1 MGIKRMLAAAAV
13 VLAMSGCSIK
23 PADTSSGSSPADSA
37 EQPEIVAFPGNGAK
51 GMEITREEYRGEYL
65 YYLVKNGISSDAD
78 ADTLANAQQ
87 QVINSMIEERLI
99 RAEFAGNG
107 MTISDS
113 DRESIQKDVDSGI
126 AAMISGMRSA
136 LAAADSSLSDEEL
149 DEGAQAQYQQ
159 LLSTCGISEDTF
171 YGWQET
177 IFMKQKLTE
186 KLGADAEVTDEEVN
200 SQLQALITAARS
212 QYESSPAAYN
222 GQDHAGIWIP
232 EGSRAVQAILVS
244 FDYDVYSQ
252 ISSLR
257 YDGKDEEADKLRE
270 DSLGGLQERYETI
283 IARIVA
289 GDDFAKLM
297 EEFNDDQGN
306 GTFLIT
312 PGTGVFG
319 KEILECAMGIDTV
332 GGTDT
337 AVTDYGYYILRYE
350 SDAVVTDETLNATA
364 EQLRGYILE
373 SKSSELFDAEMEKW
387 KTEYSYEINDDLLE
401 L

>member
-1 MGIKRMLAAAAV
+1 MRIKRMLAAAAV

-23 PADTSSGSSPADSA
+23 PADTSSGSSHTDSA
-37 EQPEIVAFPGNGAK
+37 EQPEIAAFPGNGAK

-65 YYLVKNGISSDAD
+65 YFLAKNGYTSDTD
-78 ADTLANAQQ
+78 ADTLASAQQ

-99 RAEFAGNG
+99 RAKFAENG

-113 DRESIQKDVDSGI
+113 DREIIQKDVDSGV
-126 AAMISGMRSA
+126 AAMISSMKSA

-186 KLGADAEVTDEEVN
+186 KLGADTEVTDEELN
-200 SQLQALITAARS
+200 SQLQALITAAQS
-212 QYESSPAAYN
+212 QYQSSPAAYN
-222 GQDHAGIWIP
+222 GQNYAGIWIP

-244 FDYDVYSQ
+244 FDYDAYSE

-257 YDGKDEEADKLRE
+257 YEGKDEEADKLRE
-270 DSLGGLQERYETI
+270 ESLGGLQERYEAI

-289 GDDFAKLM
+289 GDDFGKLM

-306 GTFLIT
+306 GTFLLT
-312 PGTGVFG
+312 PGTEVFG
-319 KEILECAMGIDTV
+319 KEILDCAMGIDTV

>member
-1 MGIKRMLAAAAV
+1 MLAAAAV

-23 PADTSSGSSPADSA
+23 PADTSSGSSHTDSA
-37 EQPEIVAFPGNGAK
+37 EQPEIAAFPGNGAK

-99 RAEFAGNG
+99 RAEFAENG

-171 YGWQET
+171 FGWQET

-212 QYESSPAAYN
+212 QYESSPATYN
-222 GQDHAGIWIP
+222 GQDYAGIWIP

-244 FDYDVYSQ
+244 FDYDAYSE

-257 YDGKDEEADKLRE
+257 YEGKDEEADKLRE
-270 DSLGGLQERYETI
+270 ESLGGLQERYEAI

-289 GDDFAKLM
+289 GDDFGKLM

-306 GTFLIT
+306 GTFLLT

>member
-1 MGIKRMLAAAAV
+1 MLAAAAV
-13 VLAMSGCSIK
+13 VLAMCGCSIK
-23 PADTSSGSSPADSA
+23 PADTSSGSSHTDSA
-37 EQPEIVAFPGNGAK
+37 EQAEIAAFPGNGAK

-65 YYLVKNGISSDAD
+65 YFLAKNGYTSDTD
-78 ADTLANAQQ
+78 ADTLASAQQ

-99 RAEFAGNG
+99 RAKFAENG

-113 DRESIQKDVDSGI
+113 DRESIQKDVDSGV
-126 AAMISGMRSA
+126 AAMISSMKSA

-186 KLGADAEVTDEEVN
+186 KLGADAGVTDEELN
-200 SQLQALITAARS
+200 SQIQALITAAQS
-212 QYESSPAAYN
+212 QYQGSPATYN
-222 GQDHAGIWIP
+222 GQNYAGIWIP

-244 FDYDVYSQ
+244 FDYDAYSE

-257 YDGKDEEADKLRE
+257 YEGKDEEADRLRE
-270 DSLGGLQERYETI
+270 ESLGGLQERYEAI

-289 GDDFAKLM
+289 GDDFGKLM

-306 GTFLIT
+306 GTFLLT
-312 PGTGVFG
+312 PGTEVFG
-319 KEILECAMGIDTV
+319 KEILDCAMGIDAV

-373 SKSSELFDAEMEKW
+373 SKSGELFDAEMEKW
-387 KTEYSYEINDDLLE
+387 KSEYSYEINDDLLE

>member
-1 MGIKRMLAAAAV
+1 MLAAAAV

-23 PADTSSGSSPADSA
+23 PADTSSGSSHTDSA
-37 EQPEIVAFPGNGAK
+37 EQPEIAAFPGNGAK

-65 YYLVKNGISSDAD
+65 YFLAKNGYTSDTD
-78 ADTLANAQQ
+78 ADTLASAQQ

-99 RAEFAGNG
+99 RAKFAENG

-113 DRESIQKDVDSGI
+113 DRESIQKDVDSGV
-126 AAMISGMRSA
+126 AAMISSMKSA

-186 KLGADAEVTDEEVN
+186 KLGADAGVTDEELN
-200 SQLQALITAARS
+200 SQLQALITAAQS
-212 QYESSPAAYN
+212 QYQSSPAAYN
-222 GQDHAGIWIP
+222 GQNYAGIWIP

-244 FDYDVYSQ
+244 FDYDTYSQ

-257 YDGKDEEADKLRE
+257 YEGKDEEADKLRE
-270 DSLGGLQERYETI
+270 ESLGGLQERYEAI

-289 GDDFAKLM
+289 GDDFGKLM

-306 GTFLIT
+306 GTFLLT
-312 PGTGVFG
+312 PGTEVFG
-319 KEILECAMGIDTV
+319 KEILDCAMGIDTV

-373 SKSSELFDAEMEKW
+373 SKSGELFDAEMEKW
-387 KTEYSYEINDDLLE
+387 KSEYSYEINDDLLE

>member
-1 MGIKRMLAAAAV
+1 MLAAAAV

-23 PADTSSGSSPADSA
+23 PADTSSGSSHTDSA

-171 YGWQET
+171 FGWQET

-200 SQLQALITAARS
+200 SQLQALITAAQS
-212 QYESSPAAYN
+212 QYESSPATYN
-222 GQDHAGIWIP
+222 GQDYAGIWIP

-257 YDGKDEEADKLRE
+257 HDGKDEEADKLRE
-270 DSLGGLQERYETI
+270 DSLGGLQERYEAI

-289 GDDFAKLM
+289 GDDFGKLM

-306 GTFLIT
+306 GTFLLT
-312 PGTGVFG
+312 PGTEVFG

>member
-23 PADTSSGSSPADSA
+23 PADTSSGSSHTDSA
-37 EQPEIVAFPGNGAK
+37 EQPEIVAFPGNGAT
-51 GMEITREEYRGEYL
+51 GMEITREDYRGEYL
-65 YYLVKNGISSDAD
+65 YFLAKNGYTSDTD

-99 RAEFAGNG
+99 RAKFAENG

-113 DRESIQKDVDSGI
+113 DRESIQKDVDTGV
-126 AAMISGMRSA
+126 AAMISSMKSA

-186 KLGADAEVTDEEVN
+186 KLGADAGVTDEELN
-200 SQLQALITAARS
+200 SQLQALITAAQS
-212 QYESSPAAYN
+212 QYQSSPATYN
-222 GQDHAGIWIP
+222 GQNYAGIWIP

-257 YDGKDEEADKLRE
+257 HDGKDEEADKLRE

-319 KEILECAMGIDTV
+319 KEILDCAMGIDAV

-350 SDAVVTDETLNATA
+350 SDAVVTEDTLNAAA
-364 EQLRGYILE
+364 EQLRDYILE
-373 SKSSELFDAEMEKW
+373 SKRSELFNAGLEKW
-387 KTEYSYEINDDLLE
+387 KTEYSYEINEEFLE

>member
-1 MGIKRMLAAAAV
+1 MLAAAAV

-23 PADTSSGSSPADSA
+23 PADTSSGSSHTDSA
-37 EQPEIVAFPGNGAK
+37 EQAEIAAFPGNGAK

-65 YYLVKNGISSDAD
+65 YFLAKNGYTSDTD
-78 ADTLANAQQ
+78 ADTLASAQQ

-99 RAEFAGNG
+99 RAKFAENG

-113 DRESIQKDVDSGI
+113 DRESIQKDVDSGV
-126 AAMISGMRSA
+126 AAMISSMKSA

-186 KLGADAEVTDEEVN
+186 KLGADAGVTDEELN
-200 SQLQALITAARS
+200 SQIQALITAAQS
-212 QYESSPAAYN
+212 QYQSSPAAYN
-222 GQDHAGIWIP
+222 GQNYAGIWIP

-244 FDYDVYSQ
+244 FDYDTYSE

-257 YDGKDEEADKLRE
+257 YEGKDEEADKLRE
-270 DSLGGLQERYETI
+270 ESLGGLQERYEAI

-289 GDDFAKLM
+289 GDDFGKLM

-306 GTFLIT
+306 GTFLLT
-312 PGTGVFG
+312 PGTEVFG
-319 KEILECAMGIDTV
+319 KEILECAMGIDAV

-364 EQLRGYILE
+364 EQLRDYILE
-373 SKSSELFDAEMEKW
+373 SKSGELFDAEMEKW
-387 KTEYSYEINDDLLE
+387 KSEYSYEINDDLLE

>member
-1 MGIKRMLAAAAV
+1 MLAAAAV

-23 PADTSSGSSPADSA
+23 PADTSSGSSHTDSA
-37 EQPEIVAFPGNGAK
+37 EQAEIAAFPGNGAK

-65 YYLVKNGISSDAD
+65 YFLAKNGYTSDTD
-78 ADTLANAQQ
+78 ADTLASAQQ

-99 RAEFAGNG
+99 RAKFAENG

-113 DRESIQKDVDSGI
+113 DRESIQKDVDSGV
-126 AAMISGMRSA
+126 AAMISSMKSA

-186 KLGADAEVTDEEVN
+186 KLGADAGVTDEELN
-200 SQLQALITAARS
+200 SQIQALITAAQS
-212 QYESSPAAYN
+212 QYQSSPATYN
-222 GQDHAGIWIP
+222 GQNYAGIWIP

-244 FDYDVYSQ
+244 FDYDAYSE

-257 YDGKDEEADKLRE
+257 YEGKDEEADKLRE
-270 DSLGGLQERYETI
+270 ESLGGLQERYEAI

-312 PGTGVFG
+312 PGTEVFG
-319 KEILECAMGIDTV
+319 KEILDCAMGIDAV

-350 SDAVVTDETLNATA
+350 SDAVVTEDTLNAAA
-364 EQLRGYILE
+364 EQLRDYILE
-373 SKSSELFDAEMEKW
+373 SKRSELFNAGLEKW
-387 KTEYSYEINDDLLE
+387 KTEYSYEINEELLVV
-401 L
+401 

>member
-23 PADTSSGSSPADSA
+23 PADTSSGSSHTDSA
-37 EQPEIVAFPGNGAK
+37 EQAEIAAFPGNGAK

-65 YYLVKNGISSDAD
+65 YFLAKNGYTSDTD
-78 ADTLANAQQ
+78 ADTLASAQQ

-99 RAEFAGNG
+99 RAKFAENG

-113 DRESIQKDVDSGI
+113 DRESIQKDVDSGV
-126 AAMISGMRSA
+126 AAMISSMKSA

-186 KLGADAEVTDEEVN
+186 KLGADAGVTDEELN
-200 SQLQALITAARS
+200 SQIQALITAAQS
-212 QYESSPAAYN
+212 QYQSSPAAYN
-222 GQDHAGIWIP
+222 GQNYAGIWIP

-244 FDYDVYSQ
+244 FDYDAYSE

-257 YDGKDEEADKLRE
+257 SEGKDEEADKLRE
-270 DSLGGLQERYETI
+270 ESLGGLQERYEAI

-289 GDDFAKLM
+289 GDDFGKLM

-319 KEILECAMGIDTV
+319 KEILDCAMGIDAV

-373 SKSSELFDAEMEKW
+373 SKSGELFDAEMEKW
-387 KTEYSYEINDDLLE
+387 KSEYSYEINDDLLE

>member
-23 PADTSSGSSPADSA
+23 PADTSSGSSHTDSA
-37 EQPEIVAFPGNGAK
+37 EQPEIAAFPGNGAK

-65 YYLVKNGISSDAD
+65 YFLAKNGYTSDTD
-78 ADTLANAQQ
+78 ADTLASAQQ

-99 RAEFAGNG
+99 RAKFAENG

-113 DRESIQKDVDSGI
+113 DRESIQKDVDSGV
-126 AAMISGMRSA
+126 AAMISSMKSA

-186 KLGADAEVTDEEVN
+186 KLGADAGVTDEELN
-200 SQLQALITAARS
+200 SQIQVLITAAQS
-212 QYESSPAAYN
+212 QYQSSPAAYN
-222 GQDHAGIWIP
+222 GQNYAGIWIP

-244 FDYDVYSQ
+244 FDYDTYSE

-257 YDGKDEEADKLRE
+257 YEGKDEEADKLRE
-270 DSLGGLQERYETI
+270 ESLGGLQERYEAI

-319 KEILECAMGIDTV
+319 KEILDCAMGIDAV

-350 SDAVVTDETLNATA
+350 SDAVVAEDTLNATA

-373 SKSSELFDAEMEKW
+373 SKSGELFDAEMEKW
-387 KTEYSYEINDDLLE
+387 KSEYSYEINDDLLE

>member
-1 MGIKRMLAAAAV
+1 MLAAAAV

-23 PADTSSGSSPADSA
+23 PVDTSSGSSQTDSA
-37 EQPEIVAFPGNGAK
+37 EQPEIAAFPGNGAK

-65 YYLVKNGISSDAD
+65 YFLAKNGYTSDTD
-78 ADTLANAQQ
+78 ADTLASAQQ

-99 RAEFAGNG
+99 RAKFAENG

-113 DRESIQKDVDSGI
+113 DRESIQKDVDSGV
-126 AAMISGMRSA
+126 AAMISSMRSA

-186 KLGADAEVTDEEVN
+186 KLGADAGVTDEELN
-200 SQLQALITAARS
+200 SQIQALITAAQS
-212 QYESSPAAYN
+212 QYQSSPAAYN
-222 GQDHAGIWIP
+222 GQNYAGIWIP

-244 FDYDVYSQ
+244 FDYDAYSE

-257 YDGKDEEADKLRE
+257 YEGKDEEADKLRE
-270 DSLGGLQERYETI
+270 ESLGGLQERYEAI

-289 GDDFAKLM
+289 GDDFGKLM

-306 GTFLIT
+306 GTFLLT
-312 PGTGVFG
+312 PGTEVFG
-319 KEILECAMGIDTV
+319 KEILECAMGIDAV

-373 SKSSELFDAEMEKW
+373 SKSGELFDAEMEKW

>member
-1 MGIKRMLAAAAV
+1 MLAAAAV

-23 PADTSSGSSPADSA
+23 PADTSSGSSQTDSA
-37 EQPEIVAFPGNGAK
+37 EQPEIAAFPGNGAK

-65 YYLVKNGISSDAD
+65 YFLAKNGYTSDTD

-99 RAEFAGNG
+99 RAKFAENG

-113 DRESIQKDVDSGI
+113 DRESIQKDVDSGV
-126 AAMISGMRSA
+126 AAMISSMKSA
-136 LAAADSSLSDEEL
+136 LAAADSSLSEEEL

-186 KLGADAEVTDEEVN
+186 KLGADAGVTDEEVN

-212 QYESSPAAYN
+212 QYESSPATYN
-222 GQDHAGIWIP
+222 GQDYAGIWIP

-257 YDGKDEEADKLRE
+257 HDGKDEEADKLRE

-289 GDDFAKLM
+289 GDDFGKLM

-306 GTFLIT
+306 GTFLLT
-312 PGTGVFG
+312 PGTEVFG

>member
-1 MGIKRMLAAAAV
+1 MLAAAAV

-23 PADTSSGSSPADSA
+23 PADTSSGSSHTDSA
-37 EQPEIVAFPGNGAK
+37 EQPEIAAFPGNGAK

-65 YYLVKNGISSDAD
+65 YFLAKNGYTSDTD

-171 YGWQET
+171 FGWQET

-212 QYESSPAAYN
+212 QYESSPATYN
-222 GQDHAGIWIP
+222 GQDYAGIWIP

-244 FDYDVYSQ
+244 FDYDAYSQ

-257 YDGKDEEADKLRE
+257 YEGKDEEADKLRE
-270 DSLGGLQERYETI
+270 ESLGGLQERYETI

-289 GDDFAKLM
+289 GDDFGKLM

-306 GTFLIT
+306 GTFLLT
-312 PGTGVFG
+312 PGTEVFG
-319 KEILECAMGIDTV
+319 KEILDCAMGIDTV

-373 SKSSELFDAEMEKW
+373 SKSGELFDAEMEKW

>member
-1 MGIKRMLAAAAV
+1 MLAAAAV

-23 PADTSSGSSPADSA
+23 PADTSSGSSHTDSA
-37 EQPEIVAFPGNGAK
+37 EQPEIVAFPGNGAT
-51 GMEITREEYRGEYL
+51 GMEITREDYRGEYL
-65 YYLVKNGISSDAD
+65 YFLAKNGYTSDTD

-159 LLSTCGISEDTF
+159 LLSTCGISEDMF
-171 YGWQET
+171 FGWQET

-222 GQDHAGIWIP
+222 GQDYAGIWIP

-270 DSLGGLQERYETI
+270 DSLGGLHERYETI

-319 KEILECAMGIDTV
+319 KEILDCAMGIDTV

-373 SKSSELFDAEMEKW
+373 SKSSELFNAEMEKW
-387 KTEYSYEINDDLLE
+387 KTEYSYEINEEFLE

>member
-1 MGIKRMLAAAAV
+1 MLAAAAV

-23 PADTSSGSSPADSA
+23 PADTSSGSSHTDSA
-37 EQPEIVAFPGNGAK
+37 EQPEIAAFPGNGAK

-171 YGWQET
+171 FGWQET

-212 QYESSPAAYN
+212 QYESSPATYN
-222 GQDHAGIWIP
+222 GQDYAGIWIP

-257 YDGKDEEADKLRE
+257 HDGKDEEADKLRE

-289 GDDFAKLM
+289 GDDFGKLM

-306 GTFLIT
+306 GTFLLT
-312 PGTGVFG
+312 PGTEVFG